1 MAWKDAKAEGTKWAA
16 EKLPE
21 NLRGNVLQLVNFE
34 SDSDSRFFY
43 PDRSAQ
49 YHSMITNA
57 IARNARK
64 RGAKTVYATIT
75 PGAYIDWRTGQG
87 KEDSKEL
94 RLEFIESC
102 HLLSAD
108 S

>member
-1 MAWKDAKAEGTKWAA
+1 MAWKDAKAEGTKWAD
-16 EKLPE
+16 EKLPAD
-21 NLRGNVLQLVNFE
+21 LRGQVLQLVNFE
-34 SDSDSRFFY
+34 TDFDSRFFY

-75 PGAYIDWRTGQG
+75 PSAYMEWQTGQG

-94 RLEFIESC
+94 RLKFIESC
-102 HLLSAD
+102 HFLSANA
-108 S
+108 